1 MIQMSGSSLAFDLC
15 LLLAYNR
22 YTLSGVDSCVVV
34 AALVHFFSLSTQ
46 LWITVAGHCLRA
58 TLTLDRTVS
67 DNCWA
72 LCKRLLL
79 AWGKLLLIESR
90 FAVFIGFC
98 MIYLDETWQTDGWQ
112 EKVAI
117 RMFCGISPL
126 SPLSRICGAENLI
139 FMSHRRHANRV
150 PFHHKII
157 FAKSQH
163 SAVTKE
169 H

>member
-1 MIQMSGSSLAFDLC
+1 MVHRSLNRDAFGQSMIQMSGSSLALDLC

-79 AWGKLLLIESR
+79 AWGKRFLVQSR
-90 FAVFIGFC
+90 FEVFTARCYAERGYEI
-98 MIYLDETWQTDGWQ
+98 
-112 EKVAI
+112 AI
-117 RMFCGISPL
+117 ACRLSVYWVPPIISGTGKATNHFVCTFTG
-126 SPLSRICGAENLI
+126 SMG
-139 FMSHRRHANRV
+139 
-150 PFHHKII
+150 
-157 FAKSQH
+157 
-163 SAVTKE
+163 
-169 H
+169 